1 MANVKSQILNPIT
14 GRAKF
19 NFLDDGTLYD
29 AITGNTVG
37 IIVGDQLISAITG
50 EAIASVV
57 SDNNGNID
65 LSFITATE
73 EDILKGK
80 VGADVNGNPI
90 EGTLVPQS
98 TGSYDINANIDSLN
112 TELSQLTG
120 KESITTNAEEIQD
133 FNDELDTIN
142 NELSIIKG
150 E

>member
-29 AITGNTVG
+29 AITGKTVG

-98 TGSYDINANIDSLN
+98 TGYDINANIDSLN

-120 KESITTNAEEIQD
+120 KESIAANAEEIQD

-142 NELSIIKG
+142 NELSNVKG